1 VFEEVK
7 PVMRALIYL
16 MVGMSLLAVGL
27 LLNQA
32 KFVIDFLTMP

>member
-1 VFEEVK
+1 MLEEVK
-7 PVMRALIYL
+7 PTMRALIYF

-32 KFVIDFLTMP
+32 KFAIDFLTMP